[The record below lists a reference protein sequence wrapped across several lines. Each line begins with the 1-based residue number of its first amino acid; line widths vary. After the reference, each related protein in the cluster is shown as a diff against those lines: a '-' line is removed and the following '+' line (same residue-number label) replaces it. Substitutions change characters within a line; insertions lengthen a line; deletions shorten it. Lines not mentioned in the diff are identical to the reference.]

1 MEMVDIVEKAVKKR
15 SERIAVSEAYYKEG
29 VEHPTKDWLEEFKKA
44 KDRRNAGLR
53 RAMEEGLFEIGAER
67 VGTDGWQKA
76 TLAKA
81 DRWLSGATSTE
92 ANEKYETAMRDVA
105 ECIERAR
112 KAVEGM
118 PTTTIEQRAE
128 KSKRFQIEMAKCM
141 EEKRKRR

>member
-67 VGTDGWQKA
+67 VGTDGWQRA

-81 DRWLSGATSTE
+81 DRWLSGATSAE
-92 ANEKYETAMRDVA
+92 ANEKYAERMRDVA

-118 PTTTIEQRAE
+118 PTTTVEQRAE

>member
-1 MEMVDIVEKAVKKR
+1 MVDIVEKAVKKR

-29 VEHPTKDWLEEFKKA
+29 VSAPTKDWLEQFKKA

-53 RAMEEGLFEIGAER
+53 RAMEEGLFEKGAER

-81 DRWLSGATSTE
+81 DRWLTGATAEE
-92 ANEKYETAMRDVA
+92 ANEKYAAAMRDVA

-112 KAVEGM
+112 KVVEGM
-118 PTTTIEQRAE
+118 PTTTVEQRAE

-141 EEKRKRR
+141 EAKKRGR

>member
-1 MEMVDIVEKAVKKR
+1 MVDIVEKAVKKR

-81 DRWLSGATSTE
+81 DRWLTGATSDV
-92 ANEKYETAMRDVA
+92 ANEKYATAMRDVA

-112 KAVEGM
+112 RAVEGM
-118 PTTTIEQRAE
+118 PTTTVEQRAE

-141 EEKRKRR
+141 EEKKKRR

>member
-1 MEMVDIVEKAVKKR
+1 MGKIVEKAVKKR
-15 SERIAVSEAYYKEG
+15 KERIAVSEAYYREG
-29 VEHPTKDWLEEFKKA
+29 VEEPSKDWLEEFKKA

-53 RAMEEGLFEIGAER
+53 KAMEEGLFEKGAER

-81 DRWLSGATSTE
+81 DRWLSGASSEE
-92 ANEKYETAMRDVA
+92 ANEKYESAMADVE

-118 PTTTIEQRAE
+118 PTTTVEQRAE

-141 EEKRKRR
+141 EEKKKRR